1 MGKYTGVDDYML
13 KKGKRFRWKAEV
25 NGRTGKRAGY
35 MHEKDAAEAR
45 AAWVAEA
52 MQGAGLGGRGKTLGA
67 FWEGDYVPRRRAKVA
82 RGELRSSTVTQNER
96 DGRLHILPA
105 LGKRRLQDITVE
117 DVERFCDRL
126 TAAEQSSDSVL
137 RIRNTLGTAMKLA
150 RKWKL
155 ISFNPVTD
163 SERPRPRRRT
173 PTLPTLR
180 QLESMADLAPTSTV
194 RALVLVAAFTGIRK
208 SEAFGLRWEDVD
220 LSDGAERIIV
230 RRQFYKG
237 ELVERAKSEAGNRE
251 IVLAPQ
257 AAAILRELSVG
268 QQLDDRPN
276 RHGLVF
282 PSPMGVYWL
291 DSNFDRRVWQPL
303 REAAGLPD
311 LKFHTLRYFYVSHVR
326 AQGLPGA
333 ITEQLTGHTDERT
346 HRLYT
351 RPIAGMEPYIRAELG
366 KAFEG
371 GERG

>member
-1 MGKYTGVDDYML
+1 MRTGVYSYETRA
-13 KKGKRFRWKAEV
+13 GIRYRWKAVV

-35 MHEKDAAEAR
+35 LREKDAAEAR
-45 AAWVAEA
+45 ATWVAEA
-52 MQGAGLGGRGKTLGA
+52 IHGAGLGGRGKTLAA
-67 FWEGDYVPRRRAKVA
+67 FWERDYVPRRRAKVA
-82 RGELRSSTVTQNER
+82 RGELRSSTVRQNER
-96 DGRLHILPA
+96 DGRVHILPA

-117 DVERFCDRL
+117 DVERFSDRL
-126 TAAEQSSDSVL
+126 TAAGQSDDSVL
-137 RIRNTLGTAMKLA
+137 RIENTLGNAMKLA
-150 RKWKL
+150 RKWRL
-155 ISFNPVTD
+155 VSFNPVTD
-163 SERPRPRRRT
+163 AEKPRPRRRT

-180 QLESMADLAPTSTV
+180 QLESMADLASTPNV

-208 SEAFGLRWEDVD
+208 SEAFGLRWEDAELTED
-220 LSDGAERIIV
+220 AERIIV

-237 ELVERAKSEAGNRE
+237 ELVERAKSDAGNRE

-282 PSPMGVYWL
+282 PSPMGGYWL

-303 REAAGLPD
+303 RDAAGLPG
-311 LKFHTLRYFYVSHVR
+311 LMFQTLRYFYVSHVR

-346 HRLYT
+346 HRDYT

-371 GERG
+371 GEGE